1 MELIIS
7 KLQELEN
14 LIITSGQKKVLTM
27 DEVSKYTGLSKSYL
41 YKLTSSK
48 QIPFY
53 KPNGKTIF
61 FEREELENWLLQNR
75 AKTTTEIDEEAST
88 FVTLKKRR

>member
-1 MELIIS
+1 MENIIS

-14 LIITSGQKKVLTM
+14 LIINNGQKKVLTV
-27 DEVSKYTGLSKSYL
+27 DEVSTYTGLSKSYL

-48 QIPFY
+48 EIPFY

-61 FEREELENWLLQNR
+61 FEREELENWLLRNR
-75 AKTTTEIDEEAST
+75 AKTKSEIEEDAINY
-88 FVTLKKRR
+88 VTLNKK